1 VDKNGVKREFLL
13 ELWPKV
19 AYHFIRYITC
29 DGRLSLVYAYNFI
42 FLHHLIHL
50 FHQNPKQNL
59 SIPFFLLQ
67 SMGEMR
73 TKVKRGKNES
83 LEHHGLI
90 KLVVCDS
97 LEV

>member
-1 VDKNGVKREFLL
+1 MEKNGVKREFLL
-13 ELWPKV
+13 NPWPQV
-19 AYHFIRYITC
+19 AYHFLIYITC
-29 DGRLSLVYAYNFI
+29 DGRLSFVYAYNFI
-42 FLHHLIHL
+42 FLHHLRHL

-67 SMGEMR
+67 SLREMS

-90 KLVVCDS
+90 KIVVCDS